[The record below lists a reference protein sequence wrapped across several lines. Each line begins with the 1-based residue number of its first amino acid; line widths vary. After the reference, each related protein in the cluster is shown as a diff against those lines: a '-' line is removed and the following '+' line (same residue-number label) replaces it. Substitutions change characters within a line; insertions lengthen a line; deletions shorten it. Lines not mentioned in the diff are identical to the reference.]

1 MGLAGLLVFRREQDE
16 VAAGI
21 QRQIAGA
28 RQHRTGERGVSP
40 GGDIDLIGNDRGT
53 TARQEIRSLTDRIFC
68 CGEGPK
74 TESQQPYLEKRLQIK
89 AFTAP

>member
-1 MGLAGLLVFRREQDE
+1 MGVAGLLVFRREQDE
-16 VAAGI
+16 ITAGI
-21 QRQIAGA
+21 KRHVAGA
-28 RQHRTGERGVSP
+28 RQHRADQRGVSP

-53 TARQEIRSLTDRIFC
+53 TDRQEMRSLTDRIFC

-74 TESQQPYLEKRLQIK
+74 TESQQPYLEKRFQIK